1 MLMVSVFVLCH
12 HFLLYADYTTTST
25 DEVKV
30 KQAFKS
36 IGPKTT

>member
-25 DEVKV
+25 DEVK
-30 KQAFKS
+30 QAFKS